1 LVALAAT
8 RASGGQRDES
18 GWGKEEEA
26 MITLAA
32 MLSHES
38 RRWGY
43 RDDDDGKEEVVE
55 VDDNDEIVVHAVLRH
70 RHRGCL
76 L

>member
-1 LVALAAT
+1 
-8 RASGGQRDES
+8 
-18 GWGKEEEA
+18 